1 MNIPLP
7 GASVKLFRRRWW
19 PSDIMPASAANR
31 GREMLMAER
40 SGAGTAE
47 DLDRV
52 LAELRALSEDIESC
66 AVLSGD
72 RDLSSSHEPGVDR
85 ERVGAMLAALVYLS
99 ERVARESGKGHISQ
113 LRIDTGGG
121 HLLVVRLDGG
131 GVLASTTGQDAR
143 VGLVLYDMRN
153 ARGEVEKALAEGSDQ

>member
-1 MNIPLP
+1 
-7 GASVKLFRRRWW
+7 
-19 PSDIMPASAANR
+19 MPASAANR

-40 SGAGTAE
+40 SGAGTVR

-52 LAELRALSEDIESC
+52 LADLRALSEDIESC

-72 RDLSSSHEPGVDR
+72 GDLISSSHGPGVER
-85 ERVGAMLAALVYLS
+85 ERVGAILAALVNVA
-99 ERVARESGKGHISQ
+99 ERLARESGKGHIAQ

-131 GVLASTTGQDAR
+131 GVLAATTSQEAR

-153 ARGEVEKALAEGSDQ
+153 SRGEVEKALAEGSDQ

>member
-1 MNIPLP
+1 
-7 GASVKLFRRRWW
+7 
-19 PSDIMPASAANR
+19 
-31 GREMLMAER
+31 MLMAER

-47 DLDRV
+47 GLDGV
-52 LAELRALSEDIESC
+52 IADLRALSEDIESC

-72 RDLSSSHEPGVDR
+72 GDLLSSSHAPGVER
-85 ERVGAMLAALVYLS
+85 ERVGAILAALVNLS
-99 ERVARESGKGHISQ
+99 ERLARESGKGQFSQ

-131 GVLASTTGQDAR
+131 EVLAATTGQEAR

-153 ARGEVEKALAEGSDQ
+153 SRGEVEKVLAEGSDQ

>member
-1 MNIPLP
+1 
-7 GASVKLFRRRWW
+7 
-19 PSDIMPASAANR
+19 MPASAANR

-40 SGAGTAE
+40 SGAGTAQ

-52 LAELRALSEDIESC
+52 LADLRALSEDIQSC

-72 RDLSSSHEPGVDR
+72 RDLISSSHEPGVDR

-121 HLLVVRLDGG
+121 YLLVVRLDGG
-131 GVLASTTGQDAR
+131 VLAATTGQEAR

-153 ARGEVEKALAEGSDQ
+153 SRGEVEKALAEGSDR